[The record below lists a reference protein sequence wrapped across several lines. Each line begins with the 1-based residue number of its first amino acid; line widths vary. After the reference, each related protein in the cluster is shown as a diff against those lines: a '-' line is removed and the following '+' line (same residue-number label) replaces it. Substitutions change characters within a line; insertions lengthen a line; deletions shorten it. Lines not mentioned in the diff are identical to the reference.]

1 MRRARTTGA
10 PLRLRFL
17 ALFLQRKV
25 KDAGRRPQLT
35 WLAWGLAL
43 SDLHMFG
50 TSVGAWY
57 LPSSPQA
64 NDTIPSWQTP
74 WSRSVAYR
82 HAEEHGSVS
91 DLLAAHIGSCSKGR
105 VQAVPVVRG
114 ACASCIGGIR
124 KSQMLRRP
132 ALPLSVRRRAGGTV
146 PLPESSRLR
155 FPRRQPI

>member
-91 DLLAAHIGSCSKGR
+91 DLLAAHIGSCPKPKAGCKWCQWSAAPAPLALEGSGSLR
-105 VQAVPVVRG
+105 
-114 ACASCIGGIR
+114 CCGG
-124 KSQMLRRP
+124 QLF
-132 ALPLSVRRRAGGTV
+132 L
-146 PLPESSRLR
+146 
-155 FPRRQPI
+155 